1 MASKLLVCCMADRRQ
16 IRLHTRNARLT
27 WRFASGAARQLQ
39 FAGVESRDASKIAHN
54 QRLFAL
60 IVNVSNNSGA
70 ECRCVRHV
78 APFFSPSYLIVY
90 NVGFDRTC
98 AAYVDSLNPMVS
110 DKMLKGSLDGLNVAF
125 HHLGQRLLTDH
136 NGILRS
142 HAGD

>member
-39 FAGVESRDASKIAHN
+39 FAGVESGDAPKIAHN

-60 IVNVSNNSGA
+60 IVNVSNNTGA
-70 ECRCVRHV
+70 ECRRARHV
-78 APFFSPSYLIVY
+78 APFFSPSYLIIH

-98 AAYVDSLNPMVS
+98 TAYVDSLNPMIRN
-110 DKMLKGSLDGLNVAF
+110 KMLKGSLDRLNVAL
-125 HHLGQRLLTDH
+125 H
-136 NGILRS
+136 
-142 HAGD
+142 